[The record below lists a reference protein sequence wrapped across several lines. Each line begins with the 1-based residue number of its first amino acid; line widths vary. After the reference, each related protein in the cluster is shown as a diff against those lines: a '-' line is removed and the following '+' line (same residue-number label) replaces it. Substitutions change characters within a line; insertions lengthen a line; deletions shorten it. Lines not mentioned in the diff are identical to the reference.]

1 MFNLDEEWIDAKI
14 ILSYCNKP
22 FFHLSH
28 RHGLELVVDLVG
40 YKKDLYDMVSTGTC
54 VQNTQTGLA
63 SFRNR
68 YYDHMIKVVK
78 LIWFYVPTL
87 FLPVPM

>member
-14 ILSYCNKP
+14 ILSCCNKP

-28 RHGLELVVDLVG
+28 RNGLELVVDLVG

-54 VQNTQTGLA
+54 MQSTQTGLA
-63 SFRNR
+63 SFRNTNVGT
-68 YYDHMIKVVK
+68 MIK
-78 LIWFYVPTL
+78 
-87 FLPVPM
+87 